1 MRVGDTFLGALPG
14 EIPHLWIIITPPND
28 QNEVVIVNLTSTQ
41 CDFSCRIAVDDH
53 PFVKKPSVIRYQD
66 ARLRSLVHLES
77 ALKRG
82 LIQPHHPVA
91 GGLLKKI
98 QQGALESE
106 FTPNKVA
113 ECVRRWLTSQRERPS

>member
-1 MRVGDTFLGALPG
+1 MRIGDTFLGALPG
-14 EIPHLWIIITPPND
+14 EISHLWIIITPPND

-41 CDFSCRIAVDDH
+41 CDSTCRVAVGDH

-66 ARLRSLVHLES
+66 ARLRSLVRLET

-82 LIQPHHPVA
+82 LIQPHHPAA

-113 ECVRRWLTSQRERPS
+113 ECVRCWLASQREGPS